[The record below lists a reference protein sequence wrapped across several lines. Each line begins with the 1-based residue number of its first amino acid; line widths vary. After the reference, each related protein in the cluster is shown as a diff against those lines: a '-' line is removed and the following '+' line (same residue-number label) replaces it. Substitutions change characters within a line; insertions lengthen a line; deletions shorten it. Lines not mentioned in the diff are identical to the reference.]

1 MISKSWWSNWGF
13 RVRVVLVSS
22 IFSASAAAVIPA
34 AKFHEES
41 RGWFGSWLYSI
52 MAVKAG
58 LGEVGKVEKL
68 NLPPARFLESLCN
81 SSPKSCDLY
90 HENSKKY
97 FVTYPSI
104 AAGVVWLIFFSLI
117 PIARIRK
124 KSDETHRRGMEVVAA
139 RDLAKMLKKEPAD
152 IYLGGVPWPRALETR
167 SLLMAGSP
175 GSGKTVAIN
184 TILQA
189 IRKRGDRAIVVD
201 AGGGFAE
208 RFARQGDTLI
218 NPFDRRS
225 AAWSPFADCDPAKP
239 WEIEAMARGLVPA
252 EEGGG
257 SSKIFADLAKTVLA
271 GLIEQCHAK
280 GIATNHALA
289 SLATCGN
296 SAMLAAV
303 LKGHPA
309 HALVAS
315 GSPQTVGSI
324 LTNLT
329 ERGAGLRYL
338 PPDAGANGFSIS
350 NWVTKGDGDGG
361 WLFLSFQLAQREALK
376 VLIAAQLDIVAR
388 SVLGLP
394 EAHGRRI
401 WLIVDEL
408 PLLGKVDSMVEFL
421 TNGRKYG
428 GCAMVGIQGVPQLRE
443 RYGRD
448 GSQTM
453 LSCLGSQLVLRA
465 SDAETADLMSKML
478 GEHEIQRVT
487 HSTGKSDGGRSQN
500 SQEQIATTRA
510 VMASELQNLPDLA
523 GYLNVVGDH
532 PTARIKLEIP
542 NVPAGVNPPFLPAEI
557 PARRPFVLPAHL
569 LLADE
574 ENPAAEA
581 PAPAADEPK
590 QPVDWRSK
598 LKTQES

>member
-13 RVRVVLVSS
+13 RIRLVLVSS
-22 IFSASAAAVIPA
+22 IFAASAAAVIPA
-34 AKFHEES
+34 ERFHEES

-68 NLPPARFLESLCN
+68 NLPPVRFLESLCN

-90 HENSKKY
+90 QEKSNKY
-97 FVTYPSI
+97 FVTYPAI

-117 PIARIRK
+117 PITRIRK

-152 IYLGGVPWPRALETR
+152 IFLGGVPWPRRDETR

-175 GSGKTVAIN
+175 GSGKTVATD
-184 TILQA
+184 TILHV
-189 IRKRGDRAIVVD
+189 IRKRGDRVIIVD
-201 AGGGFAE
+201 AGGGFTQ
-208 RFARQGDTLI
+208 RFARKGDVLL
-218 NPFDRRS
+218 NPFDKRS
-225 AAWSPFADCDPAKP
+225 VAWSPFADCSPTKP
-239 WEIEAMARGLVPA
+239 WEIEAVARSLVPA
-252 EEGGG
+252 EEGSGA
-257 SSKIFADLAKTVLA
+257 SKIFADLAKTVLA

-289 SLATCGN
+289 SLATCGD
-296 SAMLAAV
+296 AEMLAAV
-303 LKGHPA
+303 LAGHPA

-338 PPDAGANGFSIS
+338 SPDAGADAFSIS
-350 NWVTKGDGDGG
+350 DWVVDGDGDGG

-388 SVLGLP
+388 AVLGLR
-394 EAHGRRI
+394 EQRDRRI

-408 PLLGKVDSMVEFL
+408 PLLGKVDSLVEFL
-421 TNGRKYG
+421 TNGRKFG
-428 GCAMVGIQGVPQLRE
+428 GCAVVGIQGVPQLRE

-465 SDAETADLMSKML
+465 SDAETADLMSRML
-478 GEHEIQRVT
+478 GEHEIERVT

-510 VMASELQNLPDLA
+510 VMAAELQNLPDLA
-523 GYLNVVGDH
+523 GYINIVGDR

-542 NVPAGVNPPFLPAEI
+542 NVPTGVNAPFMPAAIPP
-557 PARRPFVLPAHL
+557 RRPFVLPAHL
-569 LLADE
+569 LQGE
-574 ENPAAEA
+574 EEPAAE
-581 PAPAADEPK
+581 PEPAADESPK
-590 QPVDWRSK
+590 PVDWRSK
-598 LKTQES
+598 LKSQES